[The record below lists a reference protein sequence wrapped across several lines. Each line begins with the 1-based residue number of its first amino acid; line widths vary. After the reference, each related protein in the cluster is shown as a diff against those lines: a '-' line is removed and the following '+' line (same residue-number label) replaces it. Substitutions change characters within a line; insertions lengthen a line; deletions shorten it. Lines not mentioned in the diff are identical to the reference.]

1 MADRGHELKHEARS
15 VAPNYRRGP
24 IMWVYG
30 PLSEDAIDGLPLPG

>member
-1 MADRGHELKHEARS
+1 MSDRGHELKHEAI
-15 VAPNYRRGP
+15 APSYRRGP